1 MLMQLEESVTE
12 WIDQLAT
19 GDSAAA
25 QKLWER
31 YFGRLVA
38 LARKKLQDL
47 PRRAVDEEDV
57 ALSAF
62 ASFCHAARQGRFPEL
77 HDRNGLWPLLVE
89 ITAQKAHNVRR
100 DQRRQK
106 RGGGDVLDEAALHQP
121 AHCSVEAGLEQVAGP
136 EPTPAFAAQVA
147 EEFRRLL
154 DRLGSAALR
163 AVAVGK
169 MEGCSNA
176 EIAARLDCSERTVGR
191 RLRLIRGLWEKE
203 RTS

>member
-1 MLMQLEESVTE
+1 GPQRGIGTVCRSGGRNFPGRIP
-12 WIDQLAT
+12 W
-19 GDSAAA
+19 AA
-25 QKLWER
+25 
-31 YFGRLVA
+31 
-38 LARKKLQDL
+38 KKLQDL

-77 HDRNGLWPLLVE
+77 HDLNGLWPLLVE
-89 ITAQKAHNVRR
+89 ITAHKAHNVRR
-100 DQRRQK
+100 HQRRQK
-106 RGGGDVLDEAALHQP
+106 RGGGHVLDEAALHQP
-121 AHCSVEAGLEQVAGP
+121 AHSSVEAGLEQVAGP
-136 EPTPAFAAQVA
+136 EPRPAFATQVA

-176 EIAARLDCSERTVGR
+176 EIAARLDCSERTVER

>member
-1 MLMQLEESVTE
+1 MLMQLEESVTQ

-19 GDSAAA
+19 GDAAAA

-31 YFGRLVA
+31 YFGRLVG

-62 ASFCHAARQGRFPEL
+62 ASFCHAARQGRFPGL

-89 ITAQKAHNVRR
+89 ITAQKACNVRR

-106 RGGGDVLDEAALHQP
+106 RGGGNVLDEAALHQP
-121 AHCSVEAGLEQVAGP
+121 AHSSLEAGLEQVAGP
-136 EPTPAFAAQVA
+136 EPTPDFAAQVA

-176 EIAARLDCSERTVGR
+176 EIASRIDCSERTVER

-203 RTS
+203 RTR